1 MLAPLYS
8 AHLLATN
15 NHHVGLSIR
24 IKKEVT
30 NVQYLP
36 IFTKL
41 DNKPVLVV
49 GGGDV
54 ALRKCRAFL
63 KARAKV
69 TLVAP
74 EFCDELLEHAS
85 KNEVYLI
92 TAYFEESHLDG
103 KMLVIAATDNESVN
117 NTVFELANRRNIFV
131 NVVDDQPKCSFI
143 FPSIVDRDP
152 ITIAIS
158 SAGTAPVLA
167 RRLRE
172 KLETL
177 IPQHIGPLAT
187 LVGSFRDNVKAR
199 FKHFADRRQF
209 WEGVFDSSVVSKVQV
224 GDTQGASA
232 QLHDMLDAKAEPEG
246 EVYVVGAGPG
256 DPELLTLKALQL
268 MQQADVV
275 VYDYLVSDEI
285 MDLVRRDAD
294 LICVG
299 KRLGN
304 HSVKQED
311 TNQILVNLAQQG
323 KKVCR
328 IKGGDPFIYGR
339 GGEEVQVLAQHD
351 VRYQIVPG
359 ITAAAGCSAYAGIP
373 LTHRDHAQAIQF
385 VTGHCKKDGQE
396 LDWPSLA
403 KPNQTLAIYMGVLKS
418 PHIQAQL
425 IKYGRGGDTPV
436 AIVENGTRKEQRVVR
451 TQLSQLAEQIEHHKI
466 VSPALL
472 IIGEVAAL
480 HEQLAWFGSTAQT
493 SSYAQ
498 PLTEVA

>member
-1 MLAPLYS
+1 MNLFR
-8 AHLLATN
+8 
-15 NHHVGLSIR
+15 GLI
-24 IKKEVT
+24 

-49 GGGDV
+49 GGGEV

-63 KARAKV
+63 KARASV

-74 EFCDELLEHAS
+74 WFCDELKEHAHN
-85 KNEVYLI
+85 NEVTLI
-92 TAYFEESHLDG
+92 DAYFDESHLDG
-103 KMLVIAATDNESVN
+103 KMLVIAATDRDEVN
-117 NTVFELANRRNIFV
+117 NNVFELANARNVFV
-131 NVVDDQPKCSFI
+131 NVVDDQPKCTFI

-177 IPQHIGPLAT
+177 IPHHIGPLAT
-187 LVGSFRDNVKAR
+187 LVGGFREKVKKR
-199 FKHFADRRQF
+199 FKHFSDRRQF
-209 WEGVFDSSVVSKVQV
+209 WEGVFDSSVVSKVQT
-224 GDTQGASA
+224 GDTQAA
-232 QLHDMLDAKAEPEG
+232 QQQLEQMLDAKAEPEG

-275 VYDYLVSDEI
+275 VYDFLVSDEI
-285 MDLVRRDAD
+285 MELVRRDAD

-299 KRLGN
+299 KRLGD
-304 HSVKQED
+304 HSVVQED
-311 TNQILVNLAQQG
+311 TNQMLVDLAKQG

-339 GGEEVQVLAQHD
+339 GGEEVQVLAANN
-351 VRYQIVPG
+351 VNYQIVPG

-396 LDWPSLA
+396 LDWQSLA
-403 KPNQTLAIYMGVLKS
+403 KANQTLAIYMGVIKS
-418 PHIQAQL
+418 PHIQSEL
-425 IKYGRGGDTPV
+425 LKHGRKADTPV
-436 AIVENGTRKEQRVVR
+436 AIIENGTRKNQRVV
-451 TQLSQLAEQIEHHKI
+451 TGQLGELADLIERNSI
-466 VSPALL
+466 ISPALL

-480 HEQLAWFGSTAQT
+480 HSQLAWFGKNEQT
-493 SSYAQ
+493 SSFAQ
-498 PLTEVA
+498 PLTDVSNT

>member
-1 MLAPLYS
+1 M
-8 AHLLATN
+8 
-15 NHHVGLSIR
+15 
-24 IKKEVT
+24 
-30 NVQYLP
+30 QYLP

-49 GGGDV
+49 GGGEV
-54 ALRKCRAFL
+54 ALRKIRALL
-63 KARAKV
+63 KARADV
-69 TLVAP
+69 TVLAP
-74 EFCDELLEHAS
+74 EFCNELIQLSEEGELHL
-85 KNEVYLI
+85 K
-92 TAYFEESHLDG
+92 TAYFSADAVDS
-103 KMLVIAATDNESVN
+103 MALVIAATDNDDVN
-117 NTVFELANRRNIFV
+117 AQVRDAADARNIFV

-143 FPSIVDRDP
+143 FPSIVDRNP

-177 IPQHIGPLAT
+177 IPQHIGPLAE
-187 LVGSFRDNVKAR
+187 LVGGFRDKVKGR

-209 WEGVFDSSVVSKVQV
+209 WERVFDSHVVSKVQS
-224 GDTQGASA
+224 GDTQGAQQ
-232 QLHDMLDAKAEPEG
+232 QLHDMLDDTAEPQG

-285 MDLVRRDAD
+285 MELVRRDAD

-299 KRLGN
+299 KRAGH

-311 TNQILVNLAQQG
+311 TNQMLVELAQQG

-339 GGEEVQVLAQHD
+339 GGEEVQVLAAANI
-351 VRYQIVPG
+351 RYQIVPG

-385 VTGHCKKDGQE
+385 VTGHCKKEGQE
-396 LDWPSLA
+396 LDWQSLA
-403 KPNQTLAIYMGVLKS
+403 KPNQTLAIYMGVIKS

-425 IKYGRGGDTPV
+425 LAHGRSEHTPV
-436 AIVENGTRKEQRVVR
+436 AIVENGTRKSQRVV
-451 TQLSQLAEQIEHHKI
+451 TTELGQLAAQIEANNI
-466 VSPALL
+466 QSPALL

-480 HEQLAWFGSTAQT
+480 HQELAWFGKTEQIA
-493 SSYAQ
+493 SYAQ
-498 PLTEVA
+498 PLAKIA

>member
-1 MLAPLYS
+1 M
-8 AHLLATN
+8 
-15 NHHVGLSIR
+15 
-24 IKKEVT
+24 
-30 NVQYLP
+30 QYLP

-54 ALRKCRAFL
+54 ALRKCAALL

-74 EFCDELLEHAS
+74 EFCQQLIELAEQQQVNLIES
-85 KNEVYLI
+85 TFNE
-92 TAYFEESHLDG
+92 AHLVNQ
-103 KMLVIAATDNESVN
+103 MLVIAATDIDAVN
-117 NTVFELANRRNIFV
+117 AQVAELAEANNIFV

-143 FPSIVDRDP
+143 FPSIVDRNP

-177 IPQHIGPLAT
+177 IPQHIGPLAE
-187 LVGSFRDNVKAR
+187 LVGKFRSNVKAR
-199 FKHFADRRQF
+199 FQHFADRRQF
-209 WEGVFDSSVVSKVQV
+209 WEKVFDSNVVSEVQK
-224 GDTQGASA
+224 GRLADAEQ
-232 QLHDMLDAKAEPEG
+232 QLHEMLSDTATPRG

-275 VYDYLVSDEI
+275 VYDYLVSEEI
-285 MDLVRRDAD
+285 MELVRRDAD

-299 KRLGN
+299 KKAGH
-304 HSVKQED
+304 HSVQQEE
-311 TNQILVNLAQQG
+311 TNRMLVELANQG

-339 GGEEVQVLAQHD
+339 GGEEVQVLAEHGIA
-351 VRYQIVPG
+351 YQIVPG

-385 VTGHCKKDGQE
+385 VTGHCKKEGQE
-396 LDWPSLA
+396 LDWASLA
-403 KPNQTLAIYMGVLKS
+403 KPNQTLAVYMGVIKS
-418 PHIQAQL
+418 PHIQSQL
-425 IKYGRGGDTPV
+425 LTHGRAPETPV
-436 AIVENGTRKEQRVVR
+436 AIVENGTRQNQRVVTTTLQR
-451 TQLSQLAEQIEHHKI
+451 LADTIAEHDI
-466 VSPALL
+466 RSPALL

-480 HEQLAWFGSTAQT
+480 HQQLAWFGTSEQV

-498 PLTEVA
+498 PITAVA

>member
-1 MLAPLYS
+1 M
-8 AHLLATN
+8 
-15 NHHVGLSIR
+15 
-24 IKKEVT
+24 
-30 NVQYLP
+30 QYLP

-49 GGGDV
+49 GGGEV

-63 KARAKV
+63 KARASV

-74 EFCDELLEHAS
+74 WFCDELKEHAHS
-85 KNEVYLI
+85 NEVTLI
-92 TAYFEESHLDG
+92 DAYFDESHLDG
-103 KMLVIAATDNESVN
+103 KMLVIAATDRDEVN
-117 NTVFELANRRNIFV
+117 NNVFELANARNVFV
-131 NVVDDQPKCSFI
+131 NVVDDQPKCTFI

-177 IPQHIGPLAT
+177 IPHHIGPLAT
-187 LVGSFRDNVKAR
+187 LVGGFRDKVKKR
-199 FKHFADRRQF
+199 FKHFSDRRQF
-209 WEGVFDSSVVSKVQV
+209 WEGVFDSSVVSKVQT
-224 GDTQGASA
+224 GDTQAA
-232 QLHDMLDAKAEPEG
+232 QQQLEQMLDAKAEPEG

-275 VYDYLVSDEI
+275 VYDFLVSDEI
-285 MDLVRRDAD
+285 MELVRRDAD

-299 KRLGN
+299 KRLGD
-304 HSVKQED
+304 HSVVQDD
-311 TNQILVNLAQQG
+311 TNQMLVDLAKQG

-339 GGEEVQVLAQHD
+339 GGEEVQVLAANN
-351 VRYQIVPG
+351 VNYQIVPG

-396 LDWPSLA
+396 LDWQSLA
-403 KPNQTLAIYMGVLKS
+403 KANQTLAIYMGVIKS
-418 PHIQAQL
+418 PHIQSEL
-425 IKYGRGGDTPV
+425 LKHGRKADTPV
-436 AIVENGTRKEQRVVR
+436 AIIENGTRKNQRVV
-451 TQLSQLAEQIEHHKI
+451 TGQLGELADLIERNSI
-466 VSPALL
+466 ISPALL

-480 HEQLAWFGSTAQT
+480 HSQLAWFGKNEQT
-493 SSYAQ
+493 SSFAQ
-498 PLTEVA
+498 PLTDVSNT

>member
-1 MLAPLYS
+1 M
-8 AHLLATN
+8 
-15 NHHVGLSIR
+15 
-24 IKKEVT
+24 
-30 NVQYLP
+30 QYLP

-49 GGGDV
+49 GGGEV

-63 KARAKV
+63 KARAAV

-74 EFCDELLEHAS
+74 WFCDELKEHAQH
-85 KNEVYLI
+85 NEVTLI
-92 TAYFEESHLDG
+92 DAYFDESHLDG
-103 KMLVIAATDNESVN
+103 KMLVIAATDRDEVN
-117 NTVFELANRRNIFV
+117 NTVFELANARNVFV
-131 NVVDDQPKCSFI
+131 NVVDDQPKCTFI
-143 FPSIVDRDP
+143 FPSIVDRNP

-187 LVGSFRDNVKAR
+187 LVGGFRDKVKQR
-199 FKHFADRRQF
+199 FKHFSDRRQF
-209 WEGVFDSSVVSKVQV
+209 WEGVFDSSVVSKVQT
-224 GDTQGASA
+224 GDTQGAEQ
-232 QLHDMLDAKAEPEG
+232 QLEQMLDAKAEPEG

-275 VYDYLVSDEI
+275 VYDFLVSDEI
-285 MDLVRRDAD
+285 MELVRRDAD

-299 KRLGN
+299 KRLGD
-304 HSVKQED
+304 HSVVQED
-311 TNQILVNLAQQG
+311 TNQMLVDLAKQG

-339 GGEEVQVLAQHD
+339 GGEEVQVLAANK
-351 VRYQIVPG
+351 VNYQIVPG

-396 LDWPSLA
+396 LDWQSLA
-403 KPNQTLAIYMGVLKS
+403 KPNQTLAIYMGVIKS
-418 PHIQAQL
+418 PHIQAELLQH
-425 IKYGRGGDTPV
+425 GRKADTPV
-436 AIVENGTRKEQRVVR
+436 AVIENGTRKNQRVV
-451 TQLSQLAEQIEHHKI
+451 TGQLGELADLIERNSI

-480 HEQLAWFGSTAQT
+480 HSQLAWFGKNNQT

-498 PLTEVA
+498 PLTDIAN

>member
-1 MLAPLYS
+1 MNLFRG
-8 AHLLATN
+8 
-15 NHHVGLSIR
+15 VI
-24 IKKEVT
+24 

-49 GGGDV
+49 GGGEV

-63 KARAKV
+63 KARASV

-74 EFCDELLEHAS
+74 WFCDELKEHAHN
-85 KNEVYLI
+85 NEVTLI
-92 TAYFEESHLDG
+92 DAYFDESHLDG
-103 KMLVIAATDNESVN
+103 KMLVIAATDRDEVN
-117 NTVFELANRRNIFV
+117 NNVFELANARNVFV
-131 NVVDDQPKCSFI
+131 NVVDDQPKCTFI

-177 IPQHIGPLAT
+177 IPHHIGPLAT
-187 LVGSFRDNVKAR
+187 LVGGFRDKVKKR
-199 FKHFADRRQF
+199 FKHFSDRRQF
-209 WEGVFDSSVVSKVQV
+209 WEGVFDSSVVSKVQT
-224 GDTQGASA
+224 GDTQAA
-232 QLHDMLDAKAEPEG
+232 QQQLEQMLDAKAEPEG

-275 VYDYLVSDEI
+275 VYDFLVSDEI
-285 MDLVRRDAD
+285 MELVRRDAD

-299 KRLGN
+299 KRLGD
-304 HSVKQED
+304 HSVVQED
-311 TNQILVNLAQQG
+311 TNQMLVDLAKQG

-339 GGEEVQVLAQHD
+339 GGEEVQVLAANN
-351 VRYQIVPG
+351 VNYQIVPG

-396 LDWPSLA
+396 LDWQSLA
-403 KPNQTLAIYMGVLKS
+403 KANQTLAIYMGVIKS
-418 PHIQAQL
+418 PHIQGEL
-425 IKYGRGGDTPV
+425 LKHGRKADTPV
-436 AIVENGTRKEQRVVR
+436 AIIENGTRKNQRVV
-451 TQLSQLAEQIEHHKI
+451 TGQLGELADLIERNSI
-466 VSPALL
+466 ISPALL

-480 HEQLAWFGSTAQT
+480 HSQLAWFGKNEQT
-493 SSYAQ
+493 SSFAQ
-498 PLTEVA
+498 PLTDVSNT

>member
-1 MLAPLYS
+1 M
-8 AHLLATN
+8 
-15 NHHVGLSIR
+15 
-24 IKKEVT
+24 
-30 NVQYLP
+30 QYLP
-36 IFTKL
+36 IFAQLK
-41 DNKPVLVV
+41 NRPVLVV

-54 ALRKCRAFL
+54 ALRKSNALL
-63 KARAKV
+63 KADAKV
-69 TLVAP
+69 TVLAP
-74 EFCDELLEHAS
+74 EFCSELEELAEKGVVTLS
-85 KNEVYLI
+85 R
-92 TAYFEESHLDG
+92 TRFEAKAVTG
-103 KMLVIAATDNESVN
+103 FRLVIAATDLDSVN
-117 NTVFELANRRNIFV
+117 NDVYEAAEAAGIFV

-143 FPSIVDRDP
+143 FPSIVDRNP

-177 IPQHIGPLAT
+177 IPQHIGPLAQ
-187 LVGSFRDNVKAR
+187 LVGSFRAKVKAR

-209 WEGVFDSSVVSKVQV
+209 WERVFDSSVVSDVQS
-224 GDTQGASA
+224 GKLEQASA
-232 QLHDMLDAKAEPEG
+232 QLETMLDDTPAPQG
-246 EVYVVGAGPG
+246 EVYVIGAGPG

-285 MDLVRRDAD
+285 MELVRRDAE

-299 KRLGN
+299 KRAGD
-304 HSVKQED
+304 HSVAQER
-311 TNQILVNLAQQG
+311 TNEILVELAKEG

-339 GGEEVQVLAQHD
+339 GGEEVQVLAANQ

-396 LDWPSLA
+396 LDWQSLA
-403 KPNQTLAIYMGVLKS
+403 KPNQTLAIYMGVIKS

-425 IKYGRGGDTPV
+425 IEHGRASSTPV
-436 AIVENGTRKEQRVVR
+436 AIVENGTRKNQRVI
-451 TQLSQLAEQIEHHKI
+451 TGELGQLSELISEHD
-466 VSPALL
+466 VQSPALL

-480 HEQLAWFGSTAQT
+480 HSQLTWFGQTQQT
-493 SSYAQ
+493 SSFAQ
-498 PLTEVA
+498 PLTDVA

>member
-1 MLAPLYS
+1 M
-8 AHLLATN
+8 
-15 NHHVGLSIR
+15 
-24 IKKEVT
+24 
-30 NVQYLP
+30 QYLP

-49 GGGDV
+49 GGGEV

-63 KARAKV
+63 KARASV

-74 EFCDELLEHAS
+74 WFCDELKEHAHN
-85 KNEVYLI
+85 NEVTLI
-92 TAYFEESHLDG
+92 DAYFDESHLDG
-103 KMLVIAATDNESVN
+103 KMLVIAATDRDEVN
-117 NTVFELANRRNIFV
+117 NNVFELANARNVFV
-131 NVVDDQPKCSFI
+131 NVVDDQPKCTFI

-177 IPQHIGPLAT
+177 IPHHIGPLAT
-187 LVGSFRDNVKAR
+187 LVGGFRDKVKKR
-199 FKHFADRRQF
+199 FKHFSDRRQF
-209 WEGVFDSSVVSKVQV
+209 WEGVFDSSVVSKVQT
-224 GDTQGASA
+224 GDTQAA
-232 QLHDMLDAKAEPEG
+232 QQQLEQMLDAKAEPEG

-275 VYDYLVSDEI
+275 VYDFLVSDEI
-285 MDLVRRDAD
+285 MELVRRDAD

-299 KRLGN
+299 KRLGD
-304 HSVKQED
+304 HSVVQDD
-311 TNQILVNLAQQG
+311 TNQMLVDLAKQG

-339 GGEEVQVLAQHD
+339 GGEEVQVLAANN
-351 VRYQIVPG
+351 VNYQIVPG

-396 LDWPSLA
+396 LDWQSLA
-403 KPNQTLAIYMGVLKS
+403 KPNQTLAIYMGVIKS
-418 PHIQAQL
+418 PHIQSEL
-425 IKYGRGGDTPV
+425 LKHGRKADTPV
-436 AIVENGTRKEQRVVR
+436 AIIENGTRKNQRVV
-451 TQLSQLAEQIEHHKI
+451 TGQLGELADLIQRNSII
-466 VSPALL
+466 SPALL

-480 HEQLAWFGSTAQT
+480 HSQLAWFGKNEQT
-493 SSYAQ
+493 SSFAQ
-498 PLTEVA
+498 PLTDVSNT

>member
-1 MLAPLYS
+1 
-8 AHLLATN
+8 
-15 NHHVGLSIR
+15 
-24 IKKEVT
+24 
-30 NVQYLP
+30 VQYLP

-49 GGGDV
+49 GGGEV

-63 KARAKV
+63 KARAAV

-74 EFCDELLEHAS
+74 WFCDELKEHAQH
-85 KNEVYLI
+85 NEVTLI
-92 TAYFEESHLDG
+92 DAYFDESHLDG
-103 KMLVIAATDNESVN
+103 KMLVIAATDRDEVN
-117 NTVFELANRRNIFV
+117 NTVFELANARNVFV
-131 NVVDDQPKCSFI
+131 NVVDDQPKCTFI
-143 FPSIVDRDP
+143 FPSIVDRNP

-187 LVGSFRDNVKAR
+187 LVGGFRDKVKQR
-199 FKHFADRRQF
+199 FKHFSDRRQF
-209 WEGVFDSSVVSKVQV
+209 WEGVFDSSVVSKVQT
-224 GDTQGASA
+224 GDTQGAEQ
-232 QLHDMLDAKAEPEG
+232 QLEQMLDAKAEPEG

-275 VYDYLVSDEI
+275 VYDFLVSDEI
-285 MDLVRRDAD
+285 MELVRRDAD

-299 KRLGN
+299 KRLGD
-304 HSVKQED
+304 HSVVQED
-311 TNQILVNLAQQG
+311 TNQMLVDLAKQG

-339 GGEEVQVLAQHD
+339 GGEEVQVLAANK
-351 VRYQIVPG
+351 VNYQIVPG

-396 LDWPSLA
+396 LDWQSLA
-403 KPNQTLAIYMGVLKS
+403 KPNQTLAIYMGVIKS
-418 PHIQAQL
+418 PHIQAELLQH
-425 IKYGRGGDTPV
+425 GRKADTPV
-436 AIVENGTRKEQRVVR
+436 AVIENGTRKNQRVV
-451 TQLSQLAEQIEHHKI
+451 TGQLGELADLIERNSI

-480 HEQLAWFGSTAQT
+480 HSQLAWFGKNNQT

-498 PLTEVA
+498 PLTDIAN

>member
-1 MLAPLYS
+1 M
-8 AHLLATN
+8 
-15 NHHVGLSIR
+15 
-24 IKKEVT
+24 
-30 NVQYLP
+30 QYLP

-49 GGGDV
+49 GGGEV

-63 KARAKV
+63 KARAAV

-74 EFCDELLEHAS
+74 WFCDELKEHAQH
-85 KNEVYLI
+85 NEVTLI
-92 TAYFEESHLDG
+92 DAYFDESHLDG
-103 KMLVIAATDNESVN
+103 KMLVIAATDRDEVN
-117 NTVFELANRRNIFV
+117 NTVFELANARNVFV
-131 NVVDDQPKCSFI
+131 NVVDDQPKCTFI
-143 FPSIVDRDP
+143 FPSIVDRNP

-187 LVGSFRDNVKAR
+187 LVGGFRDKVKQR
-199 FKHFADRRQF
+199 FKHFSDRRQF
-209 WEGVFDSSVVSKVQV
+209 WEGVFDSSVVSKVQT
-224 GDTQGASA
+224 GDTQGAEQ
-232 QLHDMLDAKAEPEG
+232 QLEQMLDAKAEPEG

-275 VYDYLVSDEI
+275 VYDFLVSDEI
-285 MDLVRRDAD
+285 MELVRRDAD

-299 KRLGN
+299 KRLGD
-304 HSVKQED
+304 HSVVQED
-311 TNQILVNLAQQG
+311 TNQMLVDLAKQG

-339 GGEEVQVLAQHD
+339 GGEEVQVLAANK
-351 VRYQIVPG
+351 VNYQIVPG

-396 LDWPSLA
+396 LDWQSLA
-403 KPNQTLAIYMGVLKS
+403 KPNQTLAIYMGVIKS
-418 PHIQAQL
+418 PHIQAEL
-425 IKYGRGGDTPV
+425 LKHGRKADTPV
-436 AIVENGTRKEQRVVR
+436 AVIENGTRKNQRVV
-451 TQLSQLAEQIEHHKI
+451 TGQLGELANLIERNSI

-480 HEQLAWFGSTAQT
+480 HSQLAWFGKNNQT

-498 PLTEVA
+498 PLTDIAN

>member
-1 MLAPLYS
+1 
-8 AHLLATN
+8 
-15 NHHVGLSIR
+15 
-24 IKKEVT
+24 
-30 NVQYLP
+30 VQYLP

-49 GGGDV
+49 GGGEV

-63 KARAKV
+63 KARASV

-74 EFCDELLEHAS
+74 WFCDELKEHAHN
-85 KNEVYLI
+85 NEVTLI
-92 TAYFEESHLDG
+92 DAYFDESHLDG
-103 KMLVIAATDNESVN
+103 KMLVIAATDRDEVN
-117 NTVFELANRRNIFV
+117 NNVFELANARNVFV
-131 NVVDDQPKCSFI
+131 NVVDDQPKCTFI

-177 IPQHIGPLAT
+177 IPHHIGPLAT
-187 LVGSFRDNVKAR
+187 LVGGFRDKVKKR
-199 FKHFADRRQF
+199 FKHFSDRRQF
-209 WEGVFDSSVVSKVQV
+209 WEGVFDSSVVSKVQT
-224 GDTQGASA
+224 GDTQAA
-232 QLHDMLDAKAEPEG
+232 QQQLEQMLDAKAEPEG

-275 VYDYLVSDEI
+275 VYDFLVSDEI
-285 MDLVRRDAD
+285 MELVRRDAD

-299 KRLGN
+299 KRLGD
-304 HSVKQED
+304 HSVVQED
-311 TNQILVNLAQQG
+311 TNQMLVDLAKQG

-339 GGEEVQVLAQHD
+339 GGEEVQVLAANN
-351 VRYQIVPG
+351 VNYQIVPG

-396 LDWPSLA
+396 LDWQSLA
-403 KPNQTLAIYMGVLKS
+403 KANQTLAIYMGVIKS
-418 PHIQAQL
+418 PHIQGEL
-425 IKYGRGGDTPV
+425 LKHGRKADTPV
-436 AIVENGTRKEQRVVR
+436 AIIENGTRKNQRVV
-451 TQLSQLAEQIEHHKI
+451 TGQLGELADLIERNSI
-466 VSPALL
+466 ISPALL

-480 HEQLAWFGSTAQT
+480 HSQLAWFGKNEQT
-493 SSYAQ
+493 SSFAQ
-498 PLTEVA
+498 PLTDVSNT

>member
-1 MLAPLYS
+1 MYLNLFRG
-8 AHLLATN
+8 
-15 NHHVGLSIR
+15 VI
-24 IKKEVT
+24 

-49 GGGDV
+49 GGGEV

-63 KARAKV
+63 KARASV

-74 EFCDELLEHAS
+74 WFCDELKEHAHN
-85 KNEVYLI
+85 NEVTLI
-92 TAYFEESHLDG
+92 DAYFDESHLDG
-103 KMLVIAATDNESVN
+103 KMLVIAATDRDEVN
-117 NTVFELANRRNIFV
+117 NNVFELANARNVFV
-131 NVVDDQPKCSFI
+131 NVVDDQPKCTFI

-187 LVGSFRDNVKAR
+187 LVGGFRDKVKKR
-199 FKHFADRRQF
+199 FKHFSDRRQF
-209 WEGVFDSSVVSKVQV
+209 WEGVFDSSVVSKVQT
-224 GDTQGASA
+224 GDTQAA
-232 QLHDMLDAKAEPEG
+232 QQQLEQMLDAKAEPEG

-275 VYDYLVSDEI
+275 VYDFLVSDEI
-285 MDLVRRDAD
+285 MELVRRDAD

-299 KRLGN
+299 KRLGD
-304 HSVKQED
+304 HSVVQDD
-311 TNQILVNLAQQG
+311 TNQMLVDLAKQG

-339 GGEEVQVLAQHD
+339 GGEEVQVLAANN
-351 VRYQIVPG
+351 VNYQIVPG

-385 VTGHCKKDGQE
+385 VTGHCKKNGQE
-396 LDWPSLA
+396 LDWQSLA
-403 KPNQTLAIYMGVLKS
+403 KANQTLAIYMGVIKS
-418 PHIQAQL
+418 PHIQSEL
-425 IKYGRGGDTPV
+425 LKHGRKADTPV
-436 AIVENGTRKEQRVVR
+436 AIIENGTRKNQRVV
-451 TQLSQLAEQIEHHKI
+451 TGQLGELADLIQRNSII
-466 VSPALL
+466 SPALL

-480 HEQLAWFGSTAQT
+480 HSQLAWFGKNEQT
-493 SSYAQ
+493 SSFAQ
-498 PLTEVA
+498 PLTDVSNT

>member
-1 MLAPLYS
+1 M
-8 AHLLATN
+8 
-15 NHHVGLSIR
+15 
-24 IKKEVT
+24 
-30 NVQYLP
+30 QYLP

-49 GGGDV
+49 GGGEV

-63 KARAKV
+63 KARASV

-74 EFCDELLEHAS
+74 WFCDELKEHAHN
-85 KNEVYLI
+85 NEVTLI
-92 TAYFEESHLDG
+92 DAYFDESHLDG
-103 KMLVIAATDNESVN
+103 KMLVIAATDRDDVN
-117 NTVFELANRRNIFV
+117 NNVFELANARNVFV
-131 NVVDDQPKCSFI
+131 NVVDDQPKCTFI

-177 IPQHIGPLAT
+177 IPHHIGPLAR
-187 LVGSFRDNVKAR
+187 LVGGFRDKVKKR
-199 FKHFADRRQF
+199 FKHFSDRRQF
-209 WEGVFDSSVVSKVQV
+209 WEGVFDSSVVSKVQT
-224 GDTQGASA
+224 GDTQAA
-232 QLHDMLDAKAEPEG
+232 EQQLEQMLDAKAEPEG

-275 VYDYLVSDEI
+275 VYDFLVSDEI
-285 MDLVRRDAD
+285 MELVRRDAD

-299 KRLGN
+299 KRLGD
-304 HSVKQED
+304 HSVVQDD
-311 TNQILVNLAQQG
+311 TNQMLVDLAKQG

-328 IKGGDPFIYGR
+328 IKGGDPFIYGC
-339 GGEEVQVLAQHD
+339 GGEEVQVLAANN
-351 VRYQIVPG
+351 VNYQIVPG

-396 LDWPSLA
+396 LDWQSLA
-403 KPNQTLAIYMGVLKS
+403 KANQTLAIYMGVIKS
-418 PHIQAQL
+418 PHIQSEL
-425 IKYGRGGDTPV
+425 LKHGRKADTPV
-436 AIVENGTRKEQRVVR
+436 AIIENGTRKNQRVV
-451 TQLSQLAEQIEHHKI
+451 TGQLGELADLIERNSI
-466 VSPALL
+466 ISPALL

-480 HEQLAWFGSTAQT
+480 HSQLAWFGKNEQT
-493 SSYAQ
+493 SSFAQ
-498 PLTEVA
+498 PLTDVSNT

>member
-1 MLAPLYS
+1 M
-8 AHLLATN
+8 
-15 NHHVGLSIR
+15 
-24 IKKEVT
+24 
-30 NVQYLP
+30 QYLP

-49 GGGDV
+49 GGGEV
-54 ALRKCRAFL
+54 ALRKCRALL
-63 KARAKV
+63 KARAAV

-74 EFCDELLEHAS
+74 WFCDELTQLADEHA
-85 KNEVYLI
+85 VTLI
-92 TAYFEESHLDG
+92 DAAFTAAHLDG
-103 KMLVIAATDNESVN
+103 KMLVIAATDSDAVN
-117 NTVFELANRRNIFV
+117 NSVFELANARNVFV

-143 FPSIVDRDP
+143 FPSIVDRNP

-187 LVGSFRDNVKAR
+187 LVGSFRNKVKQR
-199 FKHFADRRQF
+199 FTHFADRRQF
-209 WEGVFDSSVVSKVQV
+209 WESVFDSSVVSKVQT
-224 GDTQGASA
+224 GDTKAAA
-232 QLHDMLDAKAEPEG
+232 QQLDAMLDAKLAPEG
-246 EVYVVGAGPG
+246 EVYIVGAGPG

-285 MDLVRRDAD
+285 MELVRRDAD

-299 KRLGN
+299 KRLGD
-304 HSVKQED
+304 HSVAQQD
-311 TNQILVNLAQQG
+311 TNQLLVELAKQG

-339 GGEEVQVLAQHD
+339 GGEEVQVLAANQ
-351 VRYQIVPG
+351 VNYQIVPG

-385 VTGHCKKDGQE
+385 VTGHCKQDGQE
-396 LDWPSLA
+396 LDWRSLA
-403 KPNQTLAIYMGVLKS
+403 QANQTLAVYMGVIKS

-425 IKYGRGGDTPV
+425 LKHGRKADTPV
-436 AIVENGTRKEQRVVR
+436 AIIENGTRKNQRVI
-451 TQLSQLAEQIEHHKI
+451 TGQLGELADLIARHSV

-480 HEQLAWFGSTAQT
+480 HQQLHWFGAKAQT
-493 SSYAQ
+493 SSFAQ
-498 PLTEVA
+498 PITDVA

>member
-1 MLAPLYS
+1 M
-8 AHLLATN
+8 
-15 NHHVGLSIR
+15 
-24 IKKEVT
+24 
-30 NVQYLP
+30 QYLP

-49 GGGDV
+49 GGGEV

-63 KARAKV
+63 KARASV

-74 EFCDELLEHAS
+74 WFCDELKEHAHN
-85 KNEVYLI
+85 NEVTLI
-92 TAYFEESHLDG
+92 DAYFDESHLDG
-103 KMLVIAATDNESVN
+103 KMLVIAATDRDEVN
-117 NTVFELANRRNIFV
+117 NNVFELANARNVFV
-131 NVVDDQPKCSFI
+131 NVVDDQPKCTFI

-177 IPQHIGPLAT
+177 IPHHIGPLAT
-187 LVGSFRDNVKAR
+187 LVGGFRDKVKKR
-199 FKHFADRRQF
+199 FKHFSDRRQF
-209 WEGVFDSSVVSKVQV
+209 WEGVFDSSVVSKVQT
-224 GDTQGASA
+224 GDTQAA
-232 QLHDMLDAKAEPEG
+232 QQQLDQMLDAKAEPEG

-275 VYDYLVSDEI
+275 VYGFLVSDEI
-285 MDLVRRDAD
+285 MELVRRDAD

-299 KRLGN
+299 KRLGD
-304 HSVKQED
+304 HSVVQED
-311 TNQILVNLAQQG
+311 TNQMLVDLAKQG

-339 GGEEVQVLAQHD
+339 GGEEVQVLAANN
-351 VRYQIVPG
+351 VNYQIVPG

-396 LDWPSLA
+396 LDWQSLA
-403 KPNQTLAIYMGVLKS
+403 KANQTLAIYMGVIKS
-418 PHIQAQL
+418 PHIQGEL
-425 IKYGRGGDTPV
+425 LKHGRKADTPV
-436 AIVENGTRKEQRVVR
+436 AIIENGTRKNQRVV
-451 TQLSQLAEQIEHHKI
+451 TGQLGELADLIERNSI
-466 VSPALL
+466 ISPALL

-480 HEQLAWFGSTAQT
+480 HSQLAWFGKNEQT
-493 SSYAQ
+493 SSFAQ
-498 PLTEVA
+498 PLTDVSNT

>member
-1 MLAPLYS
+1 M
-8 AHLLATN
+8 
-15 NHHVGLSIR
+15 
-24 IKKEVT
+24 
-30 NVQYLP
+30 QYLP

-49 GGGDV
+49 GGGEV

-63 KARAKV
+63 KARASV

-74 EFCDELLEHAS
+74 WFCDELKEHAHN
-85 KNEVYLI
+85 NEVTLI
-92 TAYFEESHLDG
+92 DAYFDESHLDG
-103 KMLVIAATDNESVN
+103 KMLVIAATDRDEVN
-117 NTVFELANRRNIFV
+117 NNVFELANARNVFV
-131 NVVDDQPKCSFI
+131 NVVDDQPKCTFI

-177 IPQHIGPLAT
+177 IPHHIGPLAT
-187 LVGSFRDNVKAR
+187 LVGGFRDKVKKR
-199 FKHFADRRQF
+199 FKHFSDRRQF
-209 WEGVFDSSVVSKVQV
+209 WEGVFDSSVVSKVQT
-224 GDTQGASA
+224 GDTQAA
-232 QLHDMLDAKAEPEG
+232 QQQLEQMLDAKAEPEG

-275 VYDYLVSDEI
+275 VYDFLVSDEI
-285 MDLVRRDAD
+285 MELVRRDAD

-299 KRLGN
+299 KRLGD
-304 HSVKQED
+304 HSVVQDD
-311 TNQILVNLAQQG
+311 TNQMLVDLAKQG

-339 GGEEVQVLAQHD
+339 GGEEVQVLAANN
-351 VRYQIVPG
+351 VNYQIVPG

-396 LDWPSLA
+396 LDWQSLA
-403 KPNQTLAIYMGVLKS
+403 KANQTLAIYMGVIKS
-418 PHIQAQL
+418 PHIQSEL
-425 IKYGRGGDTPV
+425 LKHGRKADTPV
-436 AIVENGTRKEQRVVR
+436 AIIENGTRKNQRVV
-451 TQLSQLAEQIEHHKI
+451 TGQLGELADLIQRNNII
-466 VSPALL
+466 SPALL

-480 HEQLAWFGSTAQT
+480 HSQLSWFGQNEQT
-493 SSYAQ
+493 SSFAQ
-498 PLTEVA
+498 PLTDVSNT

>member
-1 MLAPLYS
+1 M
-8 AHLLATN
+8 
-15 NHHVGLSIR
+15 
-24 IKKEVT
+24 
-30 NVQYLP
+30 QYLP

-41 DNKPVLVV
+41 ENKPVLII
-49 GGGDV
+49 GGGEV

-63 KARAKV
+63 KVNAAV

-74 EFCDELLEHAS
+74 IFCAELETLAAEAQVTLRNKKFDE
-85 KNEVYLI
+85 
-92 TAYFEESHLDG
+92 TDLDNA
-103 KMLVIAATDNESVN
+103 MLVIAATDIEAVN
-117 NTVFELANRRNIFV
+117 AEVAQLAEARNLFV
-131 NVVDDQPKCSFI
+131 NVVDDQPKCNFI
-143 FPSIVDRDP
+143 FPSIVDRNP

-177 IPQHIGPLAT
+177 IPQHIGPLAN
-187 LVGSFRDNVKAR
+187 LVGQFRHKVKSR

-209 WEGVFDSSVVSKVQV
+209 WESVFDSNVVSEVQA
-224 GDTQGASA
+224 GNNESA
-232 QLHDMLDAKAEPEG
+232 QMQLEAMLASTPSPEG

-285 MDLVRRDAD
+285 MELVRRDAD

-299 KRLGN
+299 KKAGN
-304 HSVKQED
+304 HSVKQEQ
-311 TNQILVNLAQQG
+311 TNQILLDLAKQG

-339 GGEEVQVLAQHD
+339 GGEEVQVLAEHGIQ
-351 VRYQIVPG
+351 YQIVPG

-385 VTGHCKKDGQE
+385 VTGHCKQDGQE
-396 LDWPSLA
+396 LDWEGLA
-403 KPNQTLAIYMGVLKS
+403 KANQTLAVYMGVIKS

-425 IKYGRGGDTPV
+425 LAHGRSPSTPV
-436 AIVENGTRKEQRVVR
+436 AIVENGTRQSQRVIR
-451 TQLSQLAEQIEHHKI
+451 TQLDQLAKAIDEHSI
-466 VSPALL
+466 CSPALL

-480 HEQLAWFGSTAQT
+480 HEQLAWFNKNNQI
-493 SSYAQ
+493 SSFAQ
-498 PLTEVA
+498 PITQVA

>member
-1 MLAPLYS
+1 M
-8 AHLLATN
+8 
-15 NHHVGLSIR
+15 
-24 IKKEVT
+24 
-30 NVQYLP
+30 QYLP

-49 GGGDV
+49 GGGEV

-63 KARAKV
+63 KARASV

-74 EFCDELLEHAS
+74 WFCDELKEHAHN
-85 KNEVYLI
+85 NEVTLI
-92 TAYFEESHLDG
+92 DAYFDESHLDG
-103 KMLVIAATDNESVN
+103 KMLVIAATDRDEVN
-117 NTVFELANRRNIFV
+117 NNVFELANARNLFV
-131 NVVDDQPKCSFI
+131 NVVDDQPKCTFI

-177 IPQHIGPLAT
+177 IPHHIGPLAT
-187 LVGSFRDNVKAR
+187 LVGGFRDKVKKR
-199 FKHFADRRQF
+199 FKHFSDRRQF
-209 WEGVFDSSVVSKVQV
+209 WEGVFDSSVVSKVQT
-224 GDTQGASA
+224 GDTQAA
-232 QLHDMLDAKAEPEG
+232 QQQLEQMLDAKAEPEG

-275 VYDYLVSDEI
+275 VYDFLVSDEI
-285 MDLVRRDAD
+285 MELVRRDAD

-299 KRLGN
+299 KRLGD
-304 HSVKQED
+304 HSVVQDD
-311 TNQILVNLAQQG
+311 TNQMLVDLAKQG

-339 GGEEVQVLAQHD
+339 GGEEVQVLAANN
-351 VRYQIVPG
+351 VNYQIVPG

-396 LDWPSLA
+396 LDWQSLA
-403 KPNQTLAIYMGVLKS
+403 KANQTLAIYMGVIKS
-418 PHIQAQL
+418 PHIQSEL
-425 IKYGRGGDTPV
+425 LKHGRKADTPV
-436 AIVENGTRKEQRVVR
+436 AIIENGTRKNQRVV
-451 TQLSQLAEQIEHHKI
+451 TGQLGELADLIERNSI
-466 VSPALL
+466 ISPALL

-480 HEQLAWFGSTAQT
+480 HSQLAWFGKNEQT
-493 SSYAQ
+493 SSFAQ
-498 PLTEVA
+498 PLTDVSNT

>member
-1 MLAPLYS
+1 M
-8 AHLLATN
+8 
-15 NHHVGLSIR
+15 
-24 IKKEVT
+24 
-30 NVQYLP
+30 QYLP

-49 GGGDV
+49 GGGEV

-63 KARAKV
+63 KARASV

-74 EFCDELLEHAS
+74 WFCDELKEHAHN
-85 KNEVYLI
+85 NEVTLI
-92 TAYFEESHLDG
+92 DAYFDESHLDG
-103 KMLVIAATDNESVN
+103 KMLVIAATDRDEVN
-117 NTVFELANRRNIFV
+117 NNVFELANARNVFV
-131 NVVDDQPKCSFI
+131 NVVDDQPKCTFI

-177 IPQHIGPLAT
+177 IPHHIGPLAT
-187 LVGSFRDNVKAR
+187 LVGGFRDKVKKR
-199 FKHFADRRQF
+199 FKHFSDRRQF
-209 WEGVFDSSVVSKVQV
+209 WEGVFDSSVVSKVQT
-224 GDTQGASA
+224 GDTQAA
-232 QLHDMLDAKAEPEG
+232 QQQLEQMLDAKAEPEG
-246 EVYVVGAGPG
+246 EVYIVGAGPG

-275 VYDYLVSDEI
+275 VYDFLVSDEI
-285 MDLVRRDAD
+285 MELVRRDAD

-299 KRLGN
+299 KRLGD
-304 HSVKQED
+304 HSVVQED
-311 TNQILVNLAQQG
+311 TNQMLVDLAKQG

-339 GGEEVQVLAQHD
+339 GGEEVQVLAANN
-351 VRYQIVPG
+351 VNYQIVPG

-396 LDWPSLA
+396 LDWQSLA
-403 KPNQTLAIYMGVLKS
+403 KANQTLAIYMGVIKS
-418 PHIQAQL
+418 PHIQSEL
-425 IKYGRGGDTPV
+425 LKHGRKADTPV
-436 AIVENGTRKEQRVVR
+436 AIIENGTRKNQRVV
-451 TQLSQLAEQIEHHKI
+451 TGQLGELADLIERNSI
-466 VSPALL
+466 ISPALL

-480 HEQLAWFGSTAQT
+480 HSQLAWFGKNEQT
-493 SSYAQ
+493 SSFAQ
-498 PLTEVA
+498 PLTDVSNT

>member
-1 MLAPLYS
+1 
-8 AHLLATN
+8 
-15 NHHVGLSIR
+15 
-24 IKKEVT
+24 
-30 NVQYLP
+30 VQYLP

-49 GGGDV
+49 GGGEV

-63 KARAKV
+63 KASASV

-74 EFCDELLEHAS
+74 WFCDELKEHAHN
-85 KNEVYLI
+85 NEVTLI
-92 TAYFEESHLDG
+92 DAYFEESHLDG
-103 KMLVIAATDNESVN
+103 KMLVIAATDRDDVN
-117 NTVFELANRRNIFV
+117 NNVFELANARNVFV
-131 NVVDDQPKCSFI
+131 NVVDDQPKCTFI

-177 IPQHIGPLAT
+177 IPHHIGPLAT
-187 LVGSFRDNVKAR
+187 LVGGFRDKVKKR
-199 FKHFADRRQF
+199 FKHFSDRRQF
-209 WEGVFDSSVVSKVQV
+209 WEGVFDSSVVSKVQT
-224 GDTQGASA
+224 GDTQAA
-232 QLHDMLDAKAEPEG
+232 QQQLEQMLDAKAEPEG

-275 VYDYLVSDEI
+275 VYDFLVSDEI
-285 MDLVRRDAD
+285 MELVRRDAD

-299 KRLGN
+299 KRLGD
-304 HSVKQED
+304 HSVVQDD
-311 TNQILVNLAQQG
+311 TNQMLVDLAKQG

-339 GGEEVQVLAQHD
+339 GGEEVQVLAANN
-351 VRYQIVPG
+351 VNYQIVPG

-396 LDWPSLA
+396 LDWQSLA
-403 KPNQTLAIYMGVLKS
+403 KANQTLAIYMGVIKS
-418 PHIQAQL
+418 PHIQSEL
-425 IKYGRGGDTPV
+425 LKHGRKADTPV
-436 AIVENGTRKEQRVVR
+436 AIIENGTRKNQRVV
-451 TQLSQLAEQIEHHKI
+451 TGQLGELADLIERNSI
-466 VSPALL
+466 ISPALL

-480 HEQLAWFGSTAQT
+480 HSQLAWFGKNEQT
-493 SSYAQ
+493 SSFAQ
-498 PLTEVA
+498 PLTDVSNT

>member
-1 MLAPLYS
+1 
-8 AHLLATN
+8 
-15 NHHVGLSIR
+15 
-24 IKKEVT
+24 
-30 NVQYLP
+30 P

-49 GGGDV
+49 GGGEV

-63 KARAKV
+63 KARASV

-74 EFCDELLEHAS
+74 WFCDELKEHAHN
-85 KNEVYLI
+85 NEVTLI
-92 TAYFEESHLDG
+92 DAYFDESHLDG
-103 KMLVIAATDNESVN
+103 KMLVIAATDRDEVN
-117 NTVFELANRRNIFV
+117 NNVFELANARNVFV
-131 NVVDDQPKCSFI
+131 NVVDDQPKCTFI

-177 IPQHIGPLAT
+177 IPHHIGPLAT
-187 LVGSFRDNVKAR
+187 LVGGFRDKVKKR
-199 FKHFADRRQF
+199 FKHFSDRRQF
-209 WEGVFDSSVVSKVQV
+209 WEGVFDSSVVSKVQT
-224 GDTQGASA
+224 GDTQAA
-232 QLHDMLDAKAEPEG
+232 QQQLEQMLDAKAEPEG

-275 VYDYLVSDEI
+275 VYDFLVSDEI
-285 MDLVRRDAD
+285 MELVRRDAD

-299 KRLGN
+299 KRLGD
-304 HSVKQED
+304 HSVVQED
-311 TNQILVNLAQQG
+311 TNQMLVDLAKQG

-339 GGEEVQVLAQHD
+339 GGEEVQVLAANN
-351 VRYQIVPG
+351 VNYQIVPG

-396 LDWPSLA
+396 LDWQSLA
-403 KPNQTLAIYMGVLKS
+403 KANQTLAIYMGVIKS
-418 PHIQAQL
+418 PHIQGEL
-425 IKYGRGGDTPV
+425 LKHGRKADTPV
-436 AIVENGTRKEQRVVR
+436 AIIENGTRKNQRVV
-451 TQLSQLAEQIEHHKI
+451 TGQLGELADLIERNSI
-466 VSPALL
+466 ISPALL

-480 HEQLAWFGSTAQT
+480 HSQLAWFGKNEQT
-493 SSYAQ
+493 SSFAQ
-498 PLTEVA
+498 PLTDVSNT

>member
-1 MLAPLYS
+1 M
-8 AHLLATN
+8 
-15 NHHVGLSIR
+15 
-24 IKKEVT
+24 
-30 NVQYLP
+30 QYLP

-41 DNKPVLVV
+41 ENKPVLII
-49 GGGDV
+49 GGGEV

-63 KARAKV
+63 KVNAAI

-74 EFCDELLEHAS
+74 IFCSELETLAAEAQVTLRNKKFDE
-85 KNEVYLI
+85 
-92 TAYFEESHLDG
+92 TDLDNA
-103 KMLVIAATDNESVN
+103 MLVIAATDIEAVN
-117 NTVFELANRRNIFV
+117 AEVAQLAEARNLFV
-131 NVVDDQPKCSFI
+131 NVVDDQPKCNFI
-143 FPSIVDRDP
+143 FPSIVDRNP

-177 IPQHIGPLAT
+177 IPQHIGPLAN
-187 LVGSFRDNVKAR
+187 LVGQFRHKVKSR

-209 WEGVFDSSVVSKVQV
+209 WESVFDSNVVSEVQA
-224 GDTQGASA
+224 GNNESA
-232 QLHDMLDAKAEPEG
+232 QMQLEAMLASTPSPEG

-285 MDLVRRDAD
+285 MELVRRDAD

-299 KRLGN
+299 KKAGN
-304 HSVKQED
+304 HSVKQEQ
-311 TNQILVNLAQQG
+311 TNQILLDLAKQG

-339 GGEEVQVLAQHD
+339 GGEEVQVLAEHGIQ
-351 VRYQIVPG
+351 YQIVPG

-385 VTGHCKKDGQE
+385 VTGHCKQDGQE
-396 LDWPSLA
+396 LDWEGLA
-403 KPNQTLAIYMGVLKS
+403 KANQTLAVYMGVIKS

-425 IKYGRGGDTPV
+425 LAHGRSPSTPV
-436 AIVENGTRKEQRVVR
+436 AIVENGTRQSQRVIR
-451 TQLSQLAEQIEHHKI
+451 TQLDQLAKAIDEHSI
-466 VSPALL
+466 CSPALL

-480 HEQLAWFGSTAQT
+480 HEQLAWFNQNNQI
-493 SSYAQ
+493 SSFAQ
-498 PLTEVA
+498 PITQVA

>member
-1 MLAPLYS
+1 LFR
-8 AHLLATN
+8 
-15 NHHVGLSIR
+15 GLI
-24 IKKEVT
+24 

-49 GGGDV
+49 GGGEV

-63 KARAKV
+63 KARASV

-74 EFCDELLEHAS
+74 WFCDELKEHAHN
-85 KNEVYLI
+85 NEVTLI
-92 TAYFEESHLDG
+92 DAYFDESHLDG
-103 KMLVIAATDNESVN
+103 KMLVIAATDRDEVN
-117 NTVFELANRRNIFV
+117 NNVFELANARNVFV
-131 NVVDDQPKCSFI
+131 NVVDDQPKCTFI

-177 IPQHIGPLAT
+177 IPHHIGPLAT
-187 LVGSFRDNVKAR
+187 LVGGFRDKVKKR
-199 FKHFADRRQF
+199 FKHFSDRRQF
-209 WEGVFDSSVVSKVQV
+209 WEGVFDSSVVSKVQT
-224 GDTQGASA
+224 GDTQAA
-232 QLHDMLDAKAEPEG
+232 QQQLEQMLDAKAEPEG

-275 VYDYLVSDEI
+275 VYDFLVSDEI
-285 MDLVRRDAD
+285 MELVRRDAD

-299 KRLGN
+299 KRLGD
-304 HSVKQED
+304 HSVVQED
-311 TNQILVNLAQQG
+311 TNQMLVDLAKQG

-339 GGEEVQVLAQHD
+339 GGEEVQVLAANN
-351 VRYQIVPG
+351 VNYQIVPG

-396 LDWPSLA
+396 LDWQSLA
-403 KPNQTLAIYMGVLKS
+403 KANQTLAIYMGVIKS
-418 PHIQAQL
+418 PHIQSEL
-425 IKYGRGGDTPV
+425 LKHGRKADTPV
-436 AIVENGTRKEQRVVR
+436 AIIENGTRKNQRVV
-451 TQLSQLAEQIEHHKI
+451 TGQLGELADLIERNSI
-466 VSPALL
+466 ISPALL

-480 HEQLAWFGSTAQT
+480 HSQLAWFGKNEQT
-493 SSYAQ
+493 SSFAQ
-498 PLTEVA
+498 PLTDVSNT

>member
-1 MLAPLYS
+1 
-8 AHLLATN
+8 
-15 NHHVGLSIR
+15 
-24 IKKEVT
+24 
-30 NVQYLP
+30 VQYLP

-49 GGGDV
+49 GGGEV

-63 KARAKV
+63 KARASV

-74 EFCDELLEHAS
+74 WFCDELKEHAHN
-85 KNEVYLI
+85 NEVTLI
-92 TAYFEESHLDG
+92 DAYFDESHLDG
-103 KMLVIAATDNESVN
+103 KMLVIAATDRDEVN
-117 NTVFELANRRNIFV
+117 NNVFELANARNVFV
-131 NVVDDQPKCSFI
+131 NVVDDQPKCTFI

-177 IPQHIGPLAT
+177 IPHHIGPLAT
-187 LVGSFRDNVKAR
+187 LVGGFRDKVKKR
-199 FKHFADRRQF
+199 FKHFSDRRQF
-209 WEGVFDSSVVSKVQV
+209 WEGVFDSSVVSKVQT
-224 GDTQGASA
+224 GDTQAA
-232 QLHDMLDAKAEPEG
+232 QQQLEQMLDAKAEPEG

-275 VYDYLVSDEI
+275 VYDFLVSDEI
-285 MDLVRRDAD
+285 MELVRRDAD

-299 KRLGN
+299 KRLGD
-304 HSVKQED
+304 HSVVQDD
-311 TNQILVNLAQQG
+311 TNQMLVDLAKQG

-339 GGEEVQVLAQHD
+339 GGEEVQVLAANN
-351 VRYQIVPG
+351 VNYQIVPG

-396 LDWPSLA
+396 LDWQSLA
-403 KPNQTLAIYMGVLKS
+403 KANQTLAIYMGVIKS
-418 PHIQAQL
+418 PHIQSEL
-425 IKYGRGGDTPV
+425 LKHGRKADTPV
-436 AIVENGTRKEQRVVR
+436 AIIENGTRKNQRVV
-451 TQLSQLAEQIEHHKI
+451 TGQLGELADLIQRNSII
-466 VSPALL
+466 SPALL

-480 HEQLAWFGSTAQT
+480 HSQLAWFGKNEQT
-493 SSYAQ
+493 SSFAQ
-498 PLTEVA
+498 PLTDVSNT